1 MLAELRVAQLGV
13 IEELAV
19 VLEPGMTVLTGETG
33 AGKTLIV
40 DAISLLLGGRADPML
55 VRPGANEAVVE
66 GRFVGNFGL
75 EPDAELVLARM
86 IPASGR
92 ARAYVDGRMAG
103 VQQLSDLGARLVDL
117 HGQHTHQSL
126 LHPAAQRAGLDASGH
141 IDVTVL
147 TRARR
152 QVRDLRAAQAELGG
166 DQRARAHELD
176 LLRFQVAEI
185 EAAGLVSPTEDED
198 LRLEEAQLSEAS
210 AWRAAAAGTADGL
223 AGDDG
228 LIDRLGALVL
238 HLPGPPPL
246 SDLHERLLAVQ
257 AELSDVASD
266 ARSATELFV
275 DDPDRLAAVGARRQV
290 LRELR
295 RKYGDSISDVI
306 AFGEQARA
314 RLAELEA
321 HDERAA
327 RLERQRSRAEA
338 EQQQTEARVGTAR
351 RAAATGF
358 SRAVESILHELAMP
372 RARFSVGIGADPA
385 GDDVTWLLG
394 ANPGEA
400 MLPLA
405 KVASGGELA
414 RTMLAVRLVLTLRQ
428 GRPGPGGSDAV
439 AAGDDAV
446 VEDPPTLVFDEI
458 DAGIGGEAAVA
469 VGRALAAL
477 ADQHQVLVVTHL
489 PQVAA
494 FADHHLVVR
503 KQSEADRTS
512 ASVEKVEGSARVVEL
527 SRMLS
532 GRPNSPT
539 ARRHAEEL
547 LAQRGAG
554 SV

>member
-66 GRFVGNFGL
+66 GRFVGNFGV
-75 EPDAELVLARM
+75 EPDGELVLARM

-117 HGQHTHQSL
+117 HGQHAHQSL
-126 LHPAAQRAGLDASGH
+126 LHPAAQRAGLDASGR
-141 IDVTVL
+141 IDVTAL
-147 TRARR
+147 IRARR
-152 QVRDLRAAQAELGG
+152 RVRDLRADQAKLGG

-185 EAAGLVSPTEDED
+185 EAAGPLSPTEDED
-198 LRLEEAQLSEAS
+198 LRFEEARLSEAS
-210 AWRAAAAGTADGL
+210 AWRDAAAGTADGL
-223 AGDDG
+223 ASDDG
-228 LIDRLGALVL
+228 LIDRLGALVATL
-238 HLPGPPPL
+238 QGPPPL

-266 ARSATELFV
+266 ARSATEIFV

-290 LRELR
+290 LSELR
-295 RKYGDSISDVI
+295 RKYGDSISEVI
-306 AFGEQARA
+306 VFGEQARA
-314 RLAELEA
+314 RIAELEA

-327 RLERQRSRAEA
+327 DLERQRSLAEA
-338 EQQQTEARVGTAR
+338 EQQQMEVQIGTAR
-351 RAAATGF
+351 RAAAKGF
-358 SRAVESILHELAMP
+358 SHAVESILHDLAMP
-372 RARFSVGIGADPA
+372 RARFSVGIGADRA

-414 RTMLAVRLVLTLRQ
+414 RTMLAVRLVLSQRRARTGSG
-428 GRPGPGGSDAV
+428 GRDA
-439 AAGDDAV
+439 AAADDDAG

-503 KQSEADRTS
+503 KQSESHRTS
-512 ASVEKVEGSARVVEL
+512 ASVEIVEGSARVVEL

-539 ARRHAEEL
+539 ARRHAAEL